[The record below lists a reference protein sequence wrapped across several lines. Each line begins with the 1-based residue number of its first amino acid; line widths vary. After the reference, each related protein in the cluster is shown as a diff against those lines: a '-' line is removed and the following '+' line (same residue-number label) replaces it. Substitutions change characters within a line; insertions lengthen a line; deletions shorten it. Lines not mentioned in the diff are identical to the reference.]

1 MTSGYLDI
9 KSWASFS
16 KSHVDNSLPLFID
29 YQGEQGKRLE
39 KKINEIPY
47 KPNTFQLK
55 IVCMLVSGI
64 FFSITISDK

>member
-16 KSHVDNSLPLFID
+16 RSHVDSSLPFFID

-39 KKINEIPY
+39 NKINEIP
-47 KPNTFQLK
+47 
-55 IVCMLVSGI
+55 S
-64 FFSITISDK
+64 